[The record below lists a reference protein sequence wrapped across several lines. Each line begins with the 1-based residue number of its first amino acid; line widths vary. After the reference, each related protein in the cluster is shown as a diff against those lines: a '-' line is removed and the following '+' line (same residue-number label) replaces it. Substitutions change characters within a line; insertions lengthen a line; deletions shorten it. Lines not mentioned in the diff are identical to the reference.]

1 MTRLPELQAK
11 FVESMRTPH
20 LVEIFWVP
28 IDASAG
34 GHSARIW
41 VSSDA
46 ITLNRD
52 DLQSPTFRVSWTA
65 HHAQLACDALGAQAL
80 EDISQPRA
88 SNYGWARDNHVR
100 ENGILLPT
108 MHICDLVFE
117 QASKRAR
124 PQTLWSLVSD
134 IADESAMLLHS
145 SRIGQHC
152 GALLSNIGKHW
163 VLSNQIT
170 TSRVVNY
177 GWFDQAAPYVGPTGK
192 RMWQTPG
199 TKHGP
204 SHVDYSQTLRAVLGT
219 MEVDGEPMALREVA
233 SSPEL
238 HQLVMGKEGPL
249 RIFRIPGTGG
259 PARVTETAPPFSS
272 RAPAL
277 DAPLEVITHVLRK
290 GSPYREEVK
299 AWQHFLDVASD
310 GDFRTITHNATR
322 AFQLQHGLVADGVVG
337 PVTLGVARGVREDTR
352 RAVNPA
358 SFDVGPV
365 IAIAAG
371 QVTSKV
377 TARNFGAAGNKYTD
391 RSKDIRHIVIHTAEM
406 AEKPTGAE
414 ALGAWVS
421 GPSAP
426 QASWHYAVDNDSV
439 VQCLD
444 DKYIAWHAPGAN
456 RSGIGI
462 EHVGYAKQG
471 PAEWEDDF
479 SVAQL
484 QLSAQ
489 LTATLCQKWGIPAR
503 FVDAEGLKRGEAG
516 ITTHDAVSRAF
527 KKSTHYDPGNH
538 FPMEL
543 YMRMVRHFLP
553 DRTDP
558 RGDLGDA

>member
-1 MTRLPELQAK
+1 MSRLPELQSH
-11 FVESMRTPH
+11 FVESMRSPH
-20 LVEIFWVP
+20 LAKISWVA

-34 GHSARIW
+34 SHSARIW

-52 DLQSPTFRVSWTA
+52 DLQFPTFRVSWTA
-65 HHAQLACDALGAQAL
+65 HHAQLACDALAAQAL
-80 EDISQPRA
+80 DDISQPMA
-88 SNYGWARDNHVR
+88 SCYGWARDNHVR

-108 MHICDLVFE
+108 IHICDLVSE
-117 QASKRAR
+117 QAIERVR
-124 PQTLWSLVSD
+124 PQTLWGLVSD
-134 IADESAMLLHS
+134 IAAESAMLLHS
-145 SRIGQHC
+145 RKVGHVRSE
-152 GALLSNIGKHW
+152 LLSNIGKHW

-177 GWFDQAAPYVGPTGK
+177 GWFDRSAPYVGPTGK

-204 SHVDYSQTLRAVLGT
+204 THVDYSQTLRAVLGT
-219 MEVDGEPMALREVA
+219 MEVDGVPMSLREVA

-259 PARVTETAPPFSS
+259 PARATETAPPLSS

-277 DAPLEVITHVLRK
+277 DAPLEAITHTLRK

-299 AWQHFLDVASD
+299 AWQHFLNVASD

-322 AFQLQHGLVADGVVG
+322 AFQLQHDLVADGVVG
-337 PVTLGVARGVREDTR
+337 PVTLGVARGVQRDTR
-352 RAVNPA
+352 QATNP
-358 SFDVGPV
+358 SLFDVEPV
-365 IAIAAG
+365 VAVAAG

-377 TARNFGAAGNKYTD
+377 TARNFGAAGNKYVD
-391 RSKDIRHIVIHTAEM
+391 RSRDIRHIVIHTAEM

-471 PAEWEDDF
+471 PAEWRDDF
-479 SVAQL
+479 SAAML
-484 QLSAQ
+484 QLSAR
-489 LTATLCQKWGIPAR
+489 LTAALCRKWGIPPL
-503 FVDAEGLKRGEAG
+503 FIDAEGLKRGEAG

-527 KKSTHYDPGNH
+527 KKSTHYDPGSH

-543 YMRMVRHFLP
+543 YLEMVQDILS
-553 DRTDP
+553 
-558 RGDLGDA
+558 AA